1 METSHYAARRLLSC
15 LSLALIAASGN
26 AVESFP
32 ARCCSDEKVMKP
44 VARVIRPLDDDP
56 LDDDPLDDDV
66 QQQNYFDLPS
76 NYFD

>member
-56 LDDDPLDDDV
+56 LDDDV